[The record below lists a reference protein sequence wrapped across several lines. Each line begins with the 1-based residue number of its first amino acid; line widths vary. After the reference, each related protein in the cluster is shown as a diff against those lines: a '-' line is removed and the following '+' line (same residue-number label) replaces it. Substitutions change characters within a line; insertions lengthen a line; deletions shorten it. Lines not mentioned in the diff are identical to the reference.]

1 MKLVYG
7 FGINDANYKVSSY
20 LNGKQI
26 LCPYYKTWKNMLK
39 RCFCKSE
46 SDRLPTYSECVVVDE
61 WLHFSSFKSWME
73 KQDWEGKYLD
83 KDILHFRNKL
93 YSPETCC
100 FVDRKTNQFVVESD
114 ATRGKYLIGCYFETS
129 MGKFKAQ
136 CRDSNGKVVNLG
148 RYETQ
153 ESAHYTWL
161 SFKYKQAVILA
172 SKQTD
177 VMVADALINRYTREN
192 YPHGTTHMY
201 ATGNPYNDVGESQP
215 VESVPSPATSQTIV
229 DF

>member
-1 MKLVYG
+1 MNGYTSLASNRGWRNKIGRVNTQIKIYFILGINYTAPKLV
-7 FGINDANYKVSSY
+7 V
-20 LNGKQI
+20 LLTGKQ
-26 LCPYYKTWKNMLK
+26 
-39 RCFCKSE
+39 
-46 SDRLPTYSECVVVDE
+46 
-61 WLHFSSFKSWME
+61 
-73 KQDWEGKYLD
+73 
-83 KDILHFRNKL
+83 
-93 YSPETCC
+93 
-100 FVDRKTNQFVVESD
+100 NQFVVESD

-129 MGKFKAQ
+129 TGKFKAQ

-215 VESVPSPATSQTIV
+215 AESVPTPTSQTIV